1 MTVTVKD
8 LIKDL
13 NLEILNKGKKL
24 NEISVS
30 DINRPGLQFSGFY
43 NYFANKR
50 VQVVG
55 KAEWSFLD
63 AMQPDL
69 RRKRLKK
76 YFEFENPCTIIT
88 RDLPPHNEFLQSAIE
103 YDRWVLR
110 TDSISTR
117 FINKIMNYLDAKLAP
132 ETRLH
137 GVLLDV
143 YGVGIL
149 ITGES
154 GIGKSETALELI
166 KRGHRLVA
174 DDAVDIK
181 EIEGELHGTSPFIT
195 SGMLEVRGMGIIDIP
210 ALYGLSS
217 ILKAKK
223 INLVI
228 YIEQWR
234 EGENY
239 DRLGIDKN
247 YVNILDIPI
256 RKLVLPIRPGRNIA
270 VIIEAAAAN
279 YRYGLIT
286 KVTPVDVINDRMK
299 EVEEDRDKIEKDK
312 KKQELEKE

>member
-1 MTVTVKD
+1 MSVS
-8 LIKDL
+8 IKNIIEDL
-13 NLEILNKGKKL
+13 NLEVVNRGKRL
-24 NEISVS
+24 NEINVS

-43 NYFANKR
+43 NYFANER

-63 AMQPDL
+63 AMQSDL
-69 RRKRLKK
+69 REKRLRK
-76 YFEFENPCTIIT
+76 YFEFDNPCTIIT
-88 RDLPPHNEFLQSAIE
+88 RNLVPHKEFMESAIE
-103 YDRWVLR
+103 YNRWVLR
-110 TDSISTR
+110 TDMISTR
-117 FINKIMNYLDAKLAP
+117 FINKLMNYLDYKLAP

-181 EIEGELHGTSPFIT
+181 EIDGELYGTSPFIT
-195 SGMLEVRGMGIIDIP
+195 AGMIEVRGMGIIDIS

-217 ILKAKK
+217 ILKRKV
-223 INLVI
+223 INLVV

-234 EGENY
+234 EDQNY
-239 DRLGIDKN
+239 DRLGIDKE
-247 YVNILDIPI
+247 YVDILNVHI
-256 RKLVLPIRPGRNIA
+256 RKLTIPIRPGRNLA

-279 YRYGLIT
+279 FRYGLIT
-286 KVTPVDVINDRMK
+286 KVTPVDVISRRIK
-299 EVEEDRDKIEKDK
+299 QVEKDRN
-312 KKQELEKE
+312 QREYEN

>member
-1 MTVTVKD
+1 MSVTIKD
-8 LIKDL
+8 VIKDL
-13 NLEILNKGKKL
+13 KLEVLNKGERL
-24 NEISVS
+24 NEINVS

-43 NYFANKR
+43 NYFANER

-69 RRKRLKK
+69 REKRLRK
-76 YFEFENPCTIIT
+76 YFEFDNPCTIIT
-88 RDLPPHNEFLQSAIE
+88 RSLVPHKEFMESAIE
-103 YDRWVLR
+103 YGRWVLR

-117 FINKIMNYLDAKLAP
+117 FINKLMSYLDYKLAP

-181 EIEGELHGTSPFIT
+181 EIDGELHGTSPYIT
-195 SGMLEVRGMGIIDIP
+195 SGMIEVRGMGIIDIP

-217 ILKAKK
+217 VLKNKV

-228 YIEQWR
+228 YIEQWK
-234 EGENY
+234 ENENY
-239 DRLGIDKN
+239 DRLGIDKE
-247 YVNILDIPI
+247 YVDILNVNI
-256 RKLVLPIRPGRNIA
+256 RKLTIPIRPGRNLA

-279 YRYGLIT
+279 FRYGLIT
-286 KVTPVDVINDRMK
+286 KVTPVDVISKRIRKVESDRN
-299 EVEEDRDKIEKDK
+299 EKRS
-312 KKQELEKE
+312 EK